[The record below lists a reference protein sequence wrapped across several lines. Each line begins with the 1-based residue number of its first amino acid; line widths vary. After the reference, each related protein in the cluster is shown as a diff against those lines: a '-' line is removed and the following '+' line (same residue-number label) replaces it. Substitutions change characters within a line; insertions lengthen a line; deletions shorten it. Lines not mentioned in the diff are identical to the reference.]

1 MFKDLIKKEK
11 VYTHNIDI
19 IKLSKQIM
27 LIYQNELK
35 KNLVTLEKYLDLS
48 LRFYAS

>member
-35 KNLVTLEKYLDLS
+35 KKFSDL
-48 LRFYAS
+48 RKIFGFIT